1 MFYPKFQ
8 GYFNQL
14 SDEMVLSIFRWVPKQ
29 QLNKLALVCKKWRQ
43 VAYDDTLWGRL
54 DLGGKTLHARNLEHI
69 LKRGVSILR
78 LAACCVSSFLLKILP
93 CDE

>member
-1 MFYPKFQ
+1 
-8 GYFNQL
+8 
-14 SDEMVLSIFRWVPKQ
+14 MVLSIFRWVPKQ

-78 LAACCVSSFLLKILP
+78 LAACCVSIFITHHFTM
-93 CDE
+93 